1 MDVQATVFFA
11 LEMVGVAAFAVSGV
25 MVAIACE
32 LDVLGAVVLGAIT
45 AVGGG
50 ALRDVLLGILPPTLF
65 VDPRYALVAV
75 GVSLVTFFIAYFMGG
90 KFLAKLEKLS
100 AFINVL
106 DAIGLGIFVIVGVD
120 AAMKMG
126 HGDNWVLALFVGTV
140 TGVGGGIMRDQL
152 AGRVPMVLKKRIYVV
167 AAIVGAVVYYVMVRQ
182 DVLRVVALIVSSSL
196 VIAIRLLAAHYKWN
210 LPRIQQKQ

>member
-1 MDVQATVFFA
+1 MDVQATIFFA
-11 LEMVGVAAFAVSGV
+11 LEMVGIAAFAVSGV
-25 MVAIACE
+25 MVAIEGE
-32 LDVLGAVVLGAIT
+32 LDILGAVVLGAIT

-50 ALRDVLLGILPPTLF
+50 ALRDVLLGVLPPTLF

-75 GVSLVTFFIAYFMGG
+75 GVSIVTFGVAYFLGE
-90 KFLAKLEKLS
+90 KFLARIERLS
-100 AFINVL
+100 VFINVL

-120 AAMKMG
+120 AAMKTG
-126 HGDNWVLALFVGTV
+126 HGDNWVPALFVGTI

-167 AAIVGAVVYYVMVRQ
+167 AAIIGAVVYYVMVRL
-182 DVLRVVALIVSSSL
+182 DVLRAVALIVSSSL

-210 LPRIQQKQ
+210 LPRIQKAK